1 MKLHCDNIQIV
12 KMAAVPSLD
21 QLVAQ
26 NKVLFHAYA
35 NMEDG
40 SVSTIQ
46 KFVIGFPN
54 KTDPEYSGQVEN
66 CLGMLKMVSS
76 MGGNIDL
83 SGPRSVIGDLV
94 HLEPQP
100 SSSELSMCF
109 KLSNPEGIKLGE
121 SARLSGRIS
130 LGNGKSA
137 SYQVKI

>member
-1 MKLHCDNIQIV
+1 MSD
-12 KMAAVPSLD
+12 VPSLD

-66 CLGMLKMVSS
+66 CLGLLQMVSS

-94 HLEPQP
+94 YLEPQP
-100 SSSELSMCF
+100 STGSSSDLSMCF

-121 SARLSGRIS
+121 GARLSGRIS